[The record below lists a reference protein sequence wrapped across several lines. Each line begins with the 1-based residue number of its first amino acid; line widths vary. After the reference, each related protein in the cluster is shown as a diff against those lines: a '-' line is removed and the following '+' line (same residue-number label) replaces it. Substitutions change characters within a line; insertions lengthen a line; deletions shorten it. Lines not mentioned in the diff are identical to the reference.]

1 VSIPRP
7 VIVHTGLTAARPASG
22 AAVSDRSNL
31 PRLPLAPRIA
41 RLEPISL
48 FTTALPSHRDSTAQ
62 FERHCT
68 GTRSCSHRTLTRSK
82 SVPGVDSR
90 YHERDRLESQL
101 AAMNPPLKFAC
112 ASCVHRAACRAVL
125 ALCPFG
131 WRVIAQFWAAGALV
145 VRLRICERRRRG
157 RVRESQRVSS
167 CISSSCVTVLLCAQ
181 RSCRV
186 NTCLAAL

>member
-1 VSIPRP
+1 MSIPRP

-112 ASCVHRAACRAVL
+112 ASCVHRVLPVELFWHSARLGGGLLHSSGLPVRSSYGCAFVRDGVEEEYEKAKECRVAYPVRVL
-125 ALCPFG
+125 P
-131 WRVIAQFWAAGALV
+131 
-145 VRLRICERRRRG
+145 
-157 RVRESQRVSS
+157 
-167 CISSSCVTVLLCAQ
+167 SSSVHNGVAG
-181 RSCRV
+181 
-186 NTCLAAL
+186 